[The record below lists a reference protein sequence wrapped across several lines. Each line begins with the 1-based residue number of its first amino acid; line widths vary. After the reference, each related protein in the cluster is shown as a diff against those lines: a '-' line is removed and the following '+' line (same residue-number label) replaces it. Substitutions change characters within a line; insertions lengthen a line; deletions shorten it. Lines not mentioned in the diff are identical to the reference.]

1 DEELDEVEEL
11 DEETVEL
18 DEDEEIEE
26 AEELDPD
33 QETVELD
40 EDEEI
45 EAAGEL
51 EQEQEAVELDEDEEI
66 EEAGE
71 SEEDEEL
78 DEVEE
83 LDEETEEIDLAE
95 DEDLEEID
103 ELNEEERQALEAFRN
118 EKELSQQF
126 DNFLGEEE
134 KKYNVYVTVPA
145 GRYTV
150 GTQKSLKHSLA
161 LQQIEMP
168 EIYMARYPVTNS
180 LFEVFVEQTGYVT
193 TAEKKGVGTVFYG
206 RFKKGKNSSVWKNS
220 SGTRVVKKACWFRP
234 EGPES
239 SIHGK
244 KYHPVVQVSI
254 DDALSFAAWIGRRLP
269 TEAEWEAAA
278 RTDTAL
284 KYPWGNQWQE
294 NACNIEKSSIGDT
307 TSVAQYDQYA
317 NSFKIA
323 DLLGNVMEW
332 TLDREAAPFDPEGSR
347 DFQVAKGGGWPA
359 KEDITISTRG
369 LFKPG
374 FTSNAIGF
382 RCMSEHFI

>member
-1 DEELDEVEEL
+1 DDEALDEIEELDGDEEVEEA
-11 DEETVEL
+11 D
-18 DEDEEIEE
+18 D
-26 AEELDPD
+26 LDPD

-40 EDEEI
+40 EDQEI
-45 EAAGEL
+45 EEEGDL
-51 EQEQEAVELDEDEEI
+51 EQDPETLELDEDQEI
-66 EEAGE
+66 QEAE
-71 SEEDEEL
+71 ASEDNEALDEIEEL
-78 DEVEE
+78 DE
-83 LDEETEEIDLAE
+83 DTEEIDLAE
-95 DEDLEEID
+95 DEDLEEVD

-118 EKELSQQF
+118 EKELSEQF

-150 GTQKSLKHSLA
+150 GTQKSLKHSLE

-168 EIYMARYPVTNS
+168 KIYMARYPVTNS

-193 TAEKKGVGTVFYG
+193 TAEKKGFGTVFYG
-206 RFKKGKNSSVWKNS
+206 RFKKGKNSSVWKSS
-220 SGTRVVKKACWFRP
+220 SGSRVVKKACWFRP

-254 DDALSFAAWIGRRLP
+254 DDALAFAAWIGRRLP

-284 KYPWGNQWQE
+284 KYPWGNQWKE
-294 NACNIEKSSIGDT
+294 DACNIEKSSIGDT
-307 TSVAQYDQYA
+307 TSVAQYDGYA
-317 NSFKIA
+317 NAFRIA

-347 DFQVAKGGGWPA
+347 EFQVTKGGGWPS

-374 FTSNAIGF
+374 FTANTIGF
-382 RCMSEHFI
+382 RCMSEHFS